1 MLKNNQGAGM
11 AEYALLI
18 ALIAVVCIGAI
29 QLLGQQISATF
40 TTVAGAI

>member
-1 MLKNNQGAGM
+1 MLFNNKGAGM

-29 QLLGQQISATF
+29 QLLGGNISATF